1 MRFIS
6 FLFIILFVFPVFS
19 NKQYSPDISLYEA
32 CNWKNNAYTQ
42 RVIDETSNYCTA
54 GSTAWPA
61 CLNKE
66 LLLSCRV
73 DPFQISDFSQIKE
86 LQKTVMTD
94 ARIYTKKDNEIPKAC
109 FLASAVMGLNQYP
122 PETSSYQYCHSS
134 KSYETCKSMTFKN
147 KKLKEEICNP
157 NQPPNKSNI
166 RNRPPCLD
174 DRYIDLTAKVFNK
187 VADCFDFTNKKDKER
202 LFALFHHESRFL
214 LNKIEEPPCTQ
225 SCRVKQNGEEK
236 CNMDCQ
242 RKKIA
247 SGEVKSTAHCF
258 GQLHNKTIKTLNQY
272 INFPD
277 DPAFRNILKYPQIYE
292 SAEEK
297 CPFLKKAVIP
307 SPSSLEGT
315 SLWPTDTF
323 FKAHDPFKE
332 NIICKTSQDPYSCL
346 FYSIY
351 NIKVNLQSISNILE
365 NSPDINTINLVRNKN
380 TLLFN
385 EEKMKWAFSFYAHNG
400 GLNSMKPYFPL
411 FIKDFKS
418 KITNPESNK
427 SCKIC
432 EELSSNKKEDSQQCK
447 SCEKYL
453 EYRNTL
459 LSGKSL
465 NINVLYNEFGE
476 YINENKERFGDPD
489 QLHDFVP
496 NIISDLSSFSN
507 QKGILKQALDNL
519 IGNNDSPEN
528 QEKEIF
534 LDFIKRNCPATL

>member
-1 MRFIS
+1 MRFIF

-19 NKQYSPDISLYEA
+19 KEQYSPDISLYES
-32 CNWKNNAYTQ
+32 CNWQNNAYTQ
-42 RVIDETSNYCTA
+42 RVIDEASNYCVA
-54 GSTAWPA
+54 GSVAWPA
-61 CLNKE
+61 CLDKE

-73 DPFQISDFSQIKE
+73 DPFQISIFSQIKE

-94 ARIYTKKDNEIPKAC
+94 ARIYAKKDNEIPKAC

-147 KKLKEEICNP
+147 KNLEEEICNP

-174 DRYIDLTAKVFNK
+174 DRYIDLTAKTFNK
-187 VADCFDFTNKKDKER
+187 VADCFDLTNKKDKER
-202 LFALFHHESRFL
+202 LFSLFHHESRFL
-214 LNKIEEPPCTQ
+214 LNKIEEPPCDKN
-225 SCRVKQNGEEK
+225 CRVKQNGEEK

-247 SGEVKSTAHCF
+247 SGDVKSTARCF
-258 GQLHNKTIKTLNQY
+258 GQLHNKAIETLNQY
-272 INFPD
+272 INFPNVSE
-277 DPAFRNILKYPQIYE
+277 FREYKYPQIYE

-297 CPFLKKAVIP
+297 CPFLKKSLIP
-307 SPSSLEGT
+307 SYLSLRGAA
-315 SLWPTDTF
+315 LGPTNTF
-323 FKAHDPFKE
+323 SQKHKE
-332 NIICKTSQDPYSCL
+332 YKEDMICKTSQDPYSCL

-365 NSPDINTINLVRNKN
+365 NSSDTNTIDLVRNKN
-380 TLLFN
+380 APLFN
-385 EEKMKWAFSFYAHNG
+385 EEEMRWAFAFYAHNG
-400 GLNSMKPYFPL
+400 GLSDMQSEFPL
-411 FIKDFKS
+411 FIKDFKI

-427 SCKIC
+427 SCTIC
-432 EELSSNKKEDSQQCK
+432 DTLSADQKNDNSHCKACKKYF
-447 SCEKYL
+447 KYH
-453 EYRNTL
+453 NTI

-465 NINVLYNEFGE
+465 NINVLYNEFGK
-476 YINENKERFGDPD
+476 YINENKKEFLDPR
-489 QLHDFVP
+489 QLYNFVP
-496 NIISDLSSFSN
+496 NIINDLSNFSN

-519 IGNNDSPEN
+519 PGNNDSPEN

-534 LDFIKRNCPATL
+534 LDFVKRNCPATL